1 MNSAINKKT
10 NKREINDNS
19 KVNSNPKK
27 AKTNDTKNIE
37 VLKEVSQEIDDLFKS
52 IKEKKIEK
60 KEESLRKE
68 AQDKLEYKKLKKLK
82 AEKNTVPPGLII
94 SPEAPIHRWDTESGL
109 PVYKAHLL
117 KVGEGGGTSLCP
129 FDCDCCF

>member
-1 MNSAINKKT
+1 MNSANNKKS

-19 KVNSNPKK
+19 KLNSKSKK
-27 AKTNDTKNIE
+27 AKTKDTKNIE
-37 VLKEVSQEIDDLFKS
+37 VLKEVSQEIDDLFES
-52 IKEKKIEK
+52 IKHKKIEK

-82 AEKNTVPPGLII
+82 DEKNSVPPELII

-117 KVGEGGGTSLCP
+117 KVGEGGGTPLCP
-129 FDCDCCF
+129 FDCNCCF